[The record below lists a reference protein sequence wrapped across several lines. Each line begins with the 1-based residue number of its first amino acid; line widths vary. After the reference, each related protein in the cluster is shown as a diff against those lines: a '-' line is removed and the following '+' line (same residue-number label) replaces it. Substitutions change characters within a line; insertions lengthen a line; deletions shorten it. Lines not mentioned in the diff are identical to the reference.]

1 MQLCLKTSTNTHIA
15 ITPVPGSL
23 HCYLILTTHIIW
35 ILDWRSRQLSNIAIK
50 ILLSEDDKD
59 TAITHRRELEE
70 LYFILFKGFGV
81 VLSE

>member
-1 MQLCLKTSTNTHIA
+1 
-15 ITPVPGSL
+15 
-23 HCYLILTTHIIW
+23 
-35 ILDWRSRQLSNIAIK
+35 
-50 ILLSEDDKD
+50 LLSEDDKD